1 MGFQQDI
8 DAAVKRFGVKDIG
21 LIWGLGTTPWDDDDQ
36 RDAFLDA
43 AKKSLGQN
51 G

>member
-1 MGFQQDI
+1 MGFQEDI

-21 LIWGLGTTPWDDDDQ
+21 LIWGLGTTSWGDDNQ

-43 AKKSLGQN
+43 AKKSLGNN